1 MKNQNKLFLSGDLNY
16 IIFLLLIYPSLF
28 VSSSFEKL
36 NNHDSS
42 QKPGVFAILIRCTN
56 EQITFPD
63 LDTILPMRAED
74 MTREAGFQQPGRRD
88 RYDDLSTPLPM
99 VISNHWCH

>member
-1 MKNQNKLFLSGDLNY
+1 NDGTMSPCGATYSSGVLMGV
-16 IIFLLLIYPSLF
+16 ILPPSHTT
-28 VSSSFEKL
+28 SFKKL

-42 QKPGVFAILIRCTN
+42 QKP
-56 EQITFPD
+56 ITFSD

-74 MTREAGFQQPGRRD
+74 ITREVDFQQPGRAGRSI
-88 RYDDLSTPLPM
+88 YQLAPLPM